1 MKRGFRR
8 TWSVLPA
15 IRELVRHSKGRCLGG
30 YPAVVT
36 TETDGNGKGQRQQQ
50 NNGSRNKMTANQQ
63 KVNQKQ
69 QQNVNEEETWFA

>member
-30 YPAVVT
+30 HPAKVNS
-36 TETDGNGKGQRQQQ
+36 NGKNQRQQQ

-63 KVNQKQ
+63 KVNHKQ